1 MYTVQ
6 ALWSMAREKL
16 DVTVVVLANR
26 KYAIL
31 QHELAS
37 VGATTDKTAMD
48 MLDIGNPD
56 LDWVKLANGM
66 GVTAAR
72 ADDMVQFN
80 ELFAMANTTP
90 GPFLIEL
97 VIQS

>member
-1 MYTVQ
+1 
-6 ALWSMAREKL
+6 MARERL
-16 DVTVVVLANR
+16 DVTVVILANR

-37 VGATTDKTAMD
+37 VGASAGKTAMD

-56 LDWVKLANGM
+56 LDWVRMAEGM
-66 GVTAAR
+66 GMEAAR
-72 ADDMVQFN
+72 AESMERFN
-80 ELFAMANTTP
+80 ELFAMANARP

-97 VIQS
+97 VI